1 MHKLG
6 TLLFPKF
13 STYPFASPIH
23 ANNLKSTRTRRGH
36 RNITV
41 SVPCSQTHVFLGIE
55 LARRCRVRLGVVGR
69 IEGAL
74 LQRRDSTHVRH
85 NRALGNLQVSEDCN
99 IGDVSGF
106 RSPINI
112 CSACFS
118 RHPARHC
125 AASVRAF
132 ICMATQSPF
141 EYINTSDAQIM
152 KTESHNLARK
162 ASRRTRAPPQTNS
175 HSKRRA
181 QALATCPP
189 DLRSCIK
196 VPREC
201 LCPTSAC
208 ITSLDMPDHATAR
221 SANWHLATSTPG
233 SAAPNRRM
241 LHTSITAVA

>member
-1 MHKLG
+1 MC
-6 TLLFPKF
+6 
-13 STYPFASPIH
+13 SSASSLPVDAACVWAWLAESRAHCCNVVILRMCATTAH
-23 ANNLKSTRTRRGH
+23 WATCKYRRTAILVMSRD
-36 RNITV
+36 
-41 SVPCSQTHVFLGIE
+41 C
-55 LARRCRVRLGVVGR
+55 VRL
-69 IEGAL
+69 
-74 LQRRDSTHVRH
+74 STCFPLVY
-85 NRALGNLQVSEDCN
+85 RATPRG
-99 IGDVSGF
+99 I
-106 RSPINI
+106 
-112 CSACFS
+112 
-118 RHPARHC
+118 C

-132 ICMATQSPF
+132 ISMATQSPF

-221 SANWHLATSTPG
+221 SANWRLATSTPG